1 MCFGFA
7 GRKQVKNLL
16 TQYAIVLEV
25 SVDEFQFAMEQG
37 MVRPCTADG
46 FVVRKLDLT
55 VEKHFKLTRMHAH
68 ISVESGDMP
77 VDVPVDKPAFVFYKI
92 ADDVAEQKVVKKLLA
107 NSMSKPRQKRPSSV
121 VGRGGTGYMYFS
133 NPTKAALMCW
143 LANGGA
149 SVDVRLSYY
158 GLGGIPAGL
167 LHYDVTMSPVC
178 VLSLHFSDV
187 AVALFL
193 IVHLQSTS

>member
-7 GRKQVKNLL
+7 GRKQVKQLL
-16 TQYAIVLEV
+16 TQHVIVLEV
-25 SVDEFQFAMEQG
+25 SVEEFQLAMEQG

-68 ISVESGDMP
+68 ICVESSG
-77 VDVPVDKPAFVFYKI
+77 DVPVDKPAFVFYRI
-92 ADDVAEQKVVKKLLA
+92 TDDMVEQKVVKKLLA
-107 NSMSKPRQKRPSSV
+107 NSMNKPKGQKRPSSV

-133 NPTKAALMCW
+133 NPTKAVLMSW
-143 LANGGA
+143 LANGGTT
-149 SVDVRLSYY
+149 VDVRLSYY